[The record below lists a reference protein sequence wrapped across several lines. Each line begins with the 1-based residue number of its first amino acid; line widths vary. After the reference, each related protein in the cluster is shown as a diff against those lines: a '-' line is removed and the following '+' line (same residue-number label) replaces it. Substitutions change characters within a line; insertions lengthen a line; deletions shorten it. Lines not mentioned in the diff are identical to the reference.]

1 MSVQSQD
8 RLAACSLRGLRTRCL
23 ALPSLTFYLQ
33 ALPVLCSPQPLILV
47 VQAQHDLHCL
57 CSLTEETVSRGLLT
71 GVGTAL
77 RDALAFGKDGLQ
89 LSLAG
94 ESGLSITVKAT

>member
-1 MSVQSQD
+1 MCKHSVSV
-8 RLAACSLRGLRTRCL
+8 
-23 ALPSLTFYLQ
+23 LQ
-33 ALPVLCSPQPLILV
+33 SPQHLILV
-47 VQAQHDLHCL
+47 VQAQHDMHCL
-57 CSLTEETVSRGLLT
+57 CSLTEETVSRGLLS

-94 ESGLSITVKAT
+94 KSGLSITVKQHRMVLWLHLRAGQSQELLLP

>member
-1 MSVQSQD
+1 MCKHSV
-8 RLAACSLRGLRTRCL
+8 
-23 ALPSLTFYLQ
+23 
-33 ALPVLCSPQPLILV
+33 PVLRSSQPLILA

-57 CSLTEETVSRGLLT
+57 CSLTEDTVRRGLLS

-94 ESGLSITVKAT
+94 KSGLSITEKQHSMVLWSHLRAGQFQELILL